1 MYFNTEAE
9 DQKNKKIK
17 IKMEAGGAFVAH
29 ADWLFSCQSSV
40 GDYSLHTLRASL
52 PGTFS
57 EEGCKPALGVRSLY
71 CVLRTATPRQLD
83 FLPEGGTIVSTETI
97 GIWFTDL
104 YEGTNTG

>member
-1 MYFNTEAE
+1 
-9 DQKNKKIK
+9 
-17 IKMEAGGAFVAH
+17 MEAGGAFVAH

-97 GIWFTDL
+97 GIWFYGFVRRHEYRLIECESNLL
-104 YEGTNTG
+104 YR